1 MYKLI
6 PILVRL
12 GACASSLGWVIY
24 AQARTARDL
33 WKRCGRPDWMLWIF
47 EKVLAAG
54 QQTDADVKDVKRIQ
68 KAHAKLSCVYQASNR
83 PFFKIPIDLR
93 AAVTSADL
101 DALERVL
108 VHYAQHSRCL
118 VKVRAAKQKG

>member
-12 GACASSLGWVIY
+12 GACETSLGWVIN

-33 WKRCGRPDWMLWIF
+33 WKRCDRPDWMLWIF
-47 EKVLAAG
+47 EAVLAAG
-54 QQTDADVKDVKRIQ
+54 QRTGADVKDVKRIE
-68 KAHAKLSCVYQASNR
+68 KAHKKLSYTYRASPR

-93 AAVTSADL
+93 HVGGSQRT
-101 DALERVL
+101 
-108 VHYAQHSRCL
+108 
-118 VKVRAAKQKG
+118 